1 MSLLRRWLAP
11 KPRRVVYAFLCS
23 LIVVAYDGTAGAQ
36 EYPNRTITLV
46 VPFTPG
52 TGYDLIGRVVG
63 AELSKKLG
71 EPIVIENRPGA
82 SGIIGARSVAR
93 STADG
98 YTLLMIGDGI
108 MAAPLLSK
116 SNNFDAVAELTP
128 IVLAGYGTLMLA
140 ASTKSG
146 FRSVSDLIAAAKA
159 SPGKINYAS
168 PGVGTT
174 QNIRI
179 EQFSRLAGIK
189 LQHIPYKG
197 SAGAL
202 NDLISGQVEIA
213 LVPIHQAEE
222 HVKAGKIVP
231 LAVISP
237 TRNAK
242 APDVPTLAELGFDS
256 VQARMWYA
264 FVGPKGVPASIQ
276 SLLNTDIKD
285 VLGMPEVRSRLEKA
299 GLEIATT
306 TPDELEKIM
315 RDEAKAIAPVIEESG
330 VKVE

>member
-1 MSLLRRWLAP
+1 MGNRWSLLTLRGIS
-11 KPRRVVYAFLCS
+11 RVFLCS
-23 LIVVAYDGTAGAQ
+23 MIVMAYGGITYAQ
-36 EYPNRTITLV
+36 DYPNRTITLV

-63 AELSKKLG
+63 DELGKKLG
-71 EPIVIENRPGA
+71 EAIVIDNRPGA

-93 STADG
+93 SPADG

-108 MAAPLLSK
+108 IAAPFLSK
-116 SNNFDAVAELTP
+116 SNNFDAIAELTP

-140 ASTKSG
+140 ASPQSG
-146 FRSVSDLIAAAKA
+146 FKSVSDLIAAAKA
-159 SPGKINYAS
+159 SPGKVNYAS

-174 QNIRI
+174 QNIRT

-202 NDLISGQVEIA
+202 NDLISGQVEVA
-213 LVPIHQAEE
+213 LIPIHQAEE
-222 HVKAGKIVP
+222 HVKAGKLVP

-242 APDVPTLAELGFDS
+242 IPDVPTFAELGFDS

-264 FVGPKGVPASIQ
+264 FVAPKGVPESVQ

-285 VLGMPEVRSRLEKA
+285 ILGMPEVRSRLEKA
-299 GLEIATT
+299 GLEIATS

-315 RDEAKAIAPVIEESG
+315 RDEAKAIAPVIEQSG